1 MGAPAGNK
9 NATKNKPFADAI
21 RKAIAQG
28 DPERLERIAKKLL
41 DLAEAGD
48 LQAVKELAD
57 RTDGKPKQTIG
68 GDDDAPLQML
78 VGWKSS

>member
-68 GDDDAPLQML
+68 GDGDAPLQML
-78 VGWKSS
+78 IGWKSS